1 MLGTDFG
8 SCGWGYLLASLFEKL
23 RKKLEKLRK
32 SAELPFLGGEAFL
45 CLFWLLAVQ
54 PEAGLRPVCL

>member
-1 MLGTDFG
+1 MEVLLGLDFG

-23 RKKLEKLRK
+23 KK
-32 SAELPFLGGEAFL
+32 SAELPSLGVDALL

-54 PEAGLRPVCL
+54 PEAGLRPVFLE